1 MNVVQLAKSL
11 SDRTYARYGTQC
23 RRNLAAVSRSSG
35 VAHSRARG
43 NAVDAAIA
51 AAAMLTIVEPVS
63 NGLGSDAFAL
73 LWDGK
78 ELVGLNSSGVA
89 PAAWNLDYFRRKY
102 GEDGNGHANHP
113 ARGWDAATVP
123 GAIAAWGAL
132 HERFGKLSLGD
143 ILQPAIEIAERGYAV
158 TPIVAHKWVAN
169 ATPVSDQPG
178 FAETFMPHGRAP
190 AIGERFVFKTA
201 AAALRTLVKSGLG
214 SFYEGELAEK
224 IAAFSAE
231 CGGAMTRADLA
242 SYKPEWVKP
251 ISKRYRGYDVHEL
264 PPNGQGIAALIAL
277 GILSRFDLE
286 IFRWTGLNLNTFRL
300 RR

>member
-1 MNVVQLAKSL
+1 MSFYWQNPYPTVRMPVMARNVVATSQP
-11 SDRTYARYGTQC
+11 
-23 RRNLAAVSRSSG
+23 LAAQAGLRILAQG
-35 VAHSRARG
+35 G

-78 ELVGLNSSGVA
+78 ELVGLNASGTA
-89 PAAWNLDYFRRKY
+89 PAAWSLDYFKRKY
-102 GEDGNGHANHP
+102 GEDGNGHAVHP

-123 GAIAAWGAL
+123 GAIAAWSAL

-158 TPIVAHKWVAN
+158 TPIVAHKWIAN
-169 ATPVSDQPG
+169 APPVSAQPG
-178 FAETFMPHGRAP
+178 FAETFMPNGRVP

-201 AAALRTLVKSGLG
+201 ATTLRSLVKNGLR
-214 SFYEGELAEK
+214 SFYEGEPADK
-224 IAAFSAE
+224 IAAFSAAG
-231 CGGAMTRADLA
+231 GGAMTRADLA
-242 SYKPEWVKP
+242 RYQPEWVTP
-251 ISKRYRGYDVHEL
+251 IAKRYRGYDVHEL

-277 GILSRFDLE
+277 GILSNFDLE
-286 IFRWTGLNLNTFRL
+286 SLPVDGVEFSTSRSRQ
-300 RR
+300 